1 MNQNTIFKST
11 FALLITLSASSLF
24 AQNPPTGTWNLSSTS
39 TTSDQAVGIGTTAPR
54 GWQEILYCP
63 PLNQDHNGLVVTK
76 FNCTQQSL
84 GTTGVDVIG
93 GGIVEFQGHD
103 NGEGN
108 NNNNNVFKVPFSYLT
123 GFSTSPITPL
133 YSSSKPLLWARIE
146 KPPLGTTGVAN
157 DPANTF
163 DTKFIVLPDGSCG
176 INITKPRAALDVR
189 GSNGTNRPA
198 AIIGARAIGTSVSAN
213 GLDQFATQ
221 HIEFIP
227 KLSENGYNQITQN
240 NDQGIFFTDGK
251 GTDGA
256 NENGALIIAPWAANQ
271 NSDIGGL
278 RIDQSGNLEVHGN
291 TLSVE
296 VITQPKWW
304 ADYVFD
310 EDYQLPSLGEMEKYI
325 EKHKHLPNSPSE
337 SEIMESGLNVSDM
350 MARQQQTIEEL
361 ALHTIN
367 QQKEIEALKKL
378 VEMLYEKL
386 HY

>member
-1 MNQNTIFKST
+1 M
-11 FALLITLSASSLF
+11 
-24 AQNPPTGTWNLSSTS
+24 
-39 TTSDQAVGIGTTAPR
+39 
-54 GWQEILYCP
+54 
-63 PLNQDHNGLVVTK
+63 
-76 FNCTQQSL
+76 
-84 GTTGVDVIG
+84 
-93 GGIVEFQGHD
+93 
-103 NGEGN
+103 
-108 NNNNNVFKVPFSYLT
+108 
-123 GFSTSPITPL
+123 
-133 YSSSKPLLWARIE
+133 
-146 KPPLGTTGVAN
+146 
-157 DPANTF
+157 
-163 DTKFIVLPDGSCG
+163 
-176 INITKPRAALDVR
+176 
-189 GSNGTNRPA
+189 
-198 AIIGARAIGTSVSAN
+198 
-213 GLDQFATQ
+213 
-221 HIEFIP
+221 
-227 KLSENGYNQITQN
+227 
-240 NDQGIFFTDGK
+240 
-251 GTDGA
+251 
-256 NENGALIIAPWAANQ
+256 
-271 NSDIGGL
+271 